1 MSDYLKSDNCEDC
14 GGEGFRYY
22 ITHQTEEYV
31 EHETDQC
38 AECEELH
45 KQEVRADRLHDEMKG
60 N

>member
-1 MSDYLKSDNCEDC
+1 MSFIAYDNCPDC
-14 GGEGFRYY
+14 DGEGF
-22 ITHQTEEYV
+22 IKFISHQTEEHV

-45 KQEVRADRLHDEMKG
+45 KQEFRADRMHDLAKG